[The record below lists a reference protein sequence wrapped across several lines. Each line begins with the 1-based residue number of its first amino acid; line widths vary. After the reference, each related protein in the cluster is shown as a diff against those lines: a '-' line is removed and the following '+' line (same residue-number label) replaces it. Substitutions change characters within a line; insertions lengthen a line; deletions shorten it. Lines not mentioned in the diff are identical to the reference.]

1 MDISRV
7 LFGSG
12 SDTFTIAGT
21 TTATASSPIG
31 SYPITPTATGTN
43 LGNYTV
49 VYVNGTLSV
58 GQATLT
64 VTASNASRAYGAANP
79 SFTGTYTGAVGSD
92 SFTIAGT
99 TTATTSSP
107 IGSYPITPTATG
119 TKLGNYTVVYVNGI
133 GRASRRA
140 RV

>member
-1 MDISRV
+1 MIRRPPRST
-7 LFGSG
+7 LFPY
-12 SDTFTIAGT
+12 T
-21 TTATASSPIG
+21 TLFRS
-31 SYPITPTATGTN
+31 ATGTN

-64 VTASNASRAYGAANP
+64 VTASNASRAYEASNP
-79 SFTGTYTGAVGSD
+79 SFTSSHTASVATD

-119 TKLGNYTVVYVNGI
+119 TN
-133 GRASRRA
+133 
-140 RV
+140 